1 MYYPKIVVST
11 HKICR
16 DCYISSSGR
25 KKNMSFYM
33 FFCLA
38 IVVAVGDGHLLGG
51 RERKSIIT
59 GYTLFTREK
68 MPQKLGKNVTPSS
81 LSIEKSVICLKK

>member
-1 MYYPKIVVST
+1 VT
-11 HKICR
+11 A
-16 DCYISSSGR
+16 ISAVAGE
-25 KKNMSFYM
+25 KNMSFYM